1 MQWAGQGAFEVMT
14 RLCGIGVHAMSTQG
28 VARRPRLPARR
39 SAPDAVT
46 LHNAPASTSPE
57 VDRFQRVMESTGVGM
72 AIVTLDGRIAQ
83 ANPALAAMLGTTPAQ
98 LAGRGVREF
107 THPDDLELTERLFAD
122 LLEGRCSSLGAEKR
136 YLLPDGRVVHIR
148 LDTTL
153 LRDAGG
159 QPLYFLSQM
168 TDVSEQ
174 RRAERELQAVNANLE
189 AHVAARTRDLEIVCE
204 DLQRFAYGVS
214 HDLRAPL
221 RSIASFAK
229 LLDDRAGDGLDEQG
243 RDYLRRIR
251 EAAAQMDTLIA
262 SLQELSRVMHG
273 EFRSEPVDLSLLA
286 DWAGAELQ
294 DAEPHRPATIEVQQ
308 GLVARGDERALKQLV
323 TALLHN
329 AWKFSRERER
339 VRIEVG
345 GTRDG
350 DMLRV
355 EVRDHGI
362 GYDPRYADKL
372 FQPFQRLHGAD
383 EGAGNG
389 LGLAIAQRIVER
401 HGGRISAH
409 SEPGAGATFIIELP
423 AGDTD

>member
-1 MQWAGQGAFEVMT
+1 
-14 RLCGIGVHAMSTQG
+14 
-28 VARRPRLPARR
+28 
-39 SAPDAVT
+39 
-46 LHNAPASTSPE
+46 
-57 VDRFQRVMESTGVGM
+57 MESTGVGM
-72 AIVTLDGRIAQ
+72 AIVDLDGRIAE
-83 ANPALAAMLGTTPAQ
+83 ANAALAAMLGTSPAE
-98 LAGRGVREF
+98 LAGRDVREF
-107 THPDDLELTERLFAD
+107 TYPDDLELTERLFAD
-122 LLEGRCSSLGAEKR
+122 LLGGRCSSLGAEKR
-136 YLLPDGRVVHIR
+136 YLLPSGRLVDIR

-174 RRAERELQAVNANLE
+174 RHAERELQAMNANLE
-189 AHVAARTRDLEIVCE
+189 AHVAERTRDLDVVCE

-229 LLDDRAGDGLDEQG
+229 LLDDRAGGGLDEQG
-243 RDYLRRIR
+243 RDHLRRIR
-251 EAAAQMDTLIA
+251 EAAAQMETLIG
-262 SLQELSRVMHG
+262 SLQELSRAMHG
-273 EFRSEPVDLSLLA
+273 EFRSEPVDVSLLA

-308 GLVARGDERALKQLV
+308 GLVVRGDERSLRQLF

-329 AWKFSRERER
+329 AWKFSRECER

-350 DMLRV
+350 DVLRI

-372 FQPFQRLHGAD
+372 FQPFQRLHGVD

-389 LGLAIAQRIVER
+389 LGLAIAQRIAAR
-401 HGGRISAH
+401 HGGRISAR
-409 SEPGAGATFIIELP
+409 SEPGAGATFTIELP
-423 AGDTD
+423 AGGAD